1 MSISD
6 LFDTGFRGRN
16 QDHFA
21 AIVRVAM
28 EDDVITD
35 SEKKFLDRLALNL
48 DISPEDYKSIL
59 KNYKSHPINP
69 PISFNYRIERLYDLA
84 RMVHVDHIDRED
96 EIKLLTKMAVGL
108 GFSTVNVGY
117 IVDKAL
123 RLVKEDVDLDNFI
136 DGIRTMNH

>member
-6 LFDTGFRGRN
+6 LFDSGFRRRN

-28 EDDVITD
+28 EDDVISD
-35 SEKKFLDRLALNL
+35 AEREFLDRLAVNL
-48 DISPEDYKSIL
+48 EISSDDYKSIL
-59 KNYKSHPINP
+59 KDYKSHPINP
-69 PISFNYRIERLYDLA
+69 PISFNYRLERLYDLV
-84 RMVHVDHIDRED
+84 RMVYADEIDRDD
-96 EIKLLTKMAVGL
+96 EIKLLTKIAVGL

-123 RLVKEDVDLDNFI
+123 RLVKEGADLEGFI
-136 DGIRTMNH
+136 DGIKTMNH

>member
-6 LFDTGFRGRN
+6 LFDSGFQKRN

-28 EDDVITD
+28 EDEVITD
-35 SEKKFLDRLALNL
+35 AEKEFLDRLAINLN
-48 DISPEDYKSIL
+48 ITPEDYKAIL
-59 KNYKSHPINP
+59 KDYKTHPINP
-69 PISFNYRIERLYDLA
+69 PISFNYRLERLYDLA
-84 RMVHVDHIDRED
+84 RMVHVDHIDRDD

-123 RLVKEDVDLDNFI
+123 RLVKEQVDLEGFI
-136 DGIRTMNH
+136 DGIKTMNH